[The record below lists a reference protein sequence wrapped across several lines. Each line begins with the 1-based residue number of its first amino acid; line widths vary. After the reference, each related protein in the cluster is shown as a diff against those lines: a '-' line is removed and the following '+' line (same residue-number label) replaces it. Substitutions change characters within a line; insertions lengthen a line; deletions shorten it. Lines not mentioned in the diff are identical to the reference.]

1 MLRSRCRRIP
11 TNSQSPSSCRWS
23 PTCHALPHTPPHQQP
38 VCASTAS
45 AAKLGEAAAAAHP
58 TNTSG
63 THTVRTL
70 MLPQPVSFP
79 QELRKVSVE
88 RSGPK
93 QATAIKESALPASL
107 VPERRKS
114 PAATATPMI
123 TSANISENLSAILM
137 CVPGERYISIFG
149 GACLSAPPRDCFLRP
164 THGATP
170 CALCTPPCLAR
181 VVQMAMA
188 AQRAPTDA
196 CSAPGARG
204 ACCFLPAWDGF
215 GGSAVRRTYMHG
227 GAGSTRRSEFGRP
240 DQPDGSRGGGG
251 LPRQLGTGDG

>member
-1 MLRSRCRRIP
+1 VPARVRGGPSARLPLHSFAEYAAACVTWLLCRPVSTAAFTQSCVHVGRRCSCTVYLLAGADFGMLRSRCRRIP

-123 TSANISENLSAILM
+123 TSANISENLSAIIM

-196 CSAPGARG
+196 
-204 ACCFLPAWDGF
+204 
-215 GGSAVRRTYMHG
+215 
-227 GAGSTRRSEFGRP
+227 
-240 DQPDGSRGGGG
+240 
-251 LPRQLGTGDG
+251 